1 MSTPSGDR
9 VRAARDR
16 LLPLYDVGLH
26 ALWPALQPRR
36 GRKREDDAPAG
47 GTRGLRGLR
56 GGLDLNRRPWPD
68 DLGFPRP
75 GRPQEAVAQ
84 EIQVRAAKHLPF
96 QHFQTVDVAL
106 DRPSTPRQ
114 RDSGFDGL
122 IVLRQA
128 LRKAA
133 QRLQRTAGRT
143 LQPGI
148 KLGRLPLAYQC
159 GEVLREVDGL
169 GDLGLLRLE
178 LGELLGLRLGALGR
192 TAEHE
197 PRRPAWCQGLRR
209 GLGHHGQRLA
219 PALAAWRQP
228 LSLAEATDI
237 GGHTA
242 IAARVA
248 LGLELPKQ
256 LDGRPTPDR

>member
-1 MSTPSGDR
+1 M
-9 VRAARDR
+9 
-16 LLPLYDVGLH
+16 
-26 ALWPALQPRR
+26 
-36 GRKREDDAPAG
+36 
-47 GTRGLRGLR
+47 
-56 GGLDLNRRPWPD
+56 
-68 DLGFPRP
+68 
-75 GRPQEAVAQ
+75 
-84 EIQVRAAKHLPF
+84 
-96 QHFQTVDVAL
+96 
-106 DRPSTPRQ
+106 
-114 RDSGFDGL
+114 
-122 IVLRQA
+122 
-128 LRKAA
+128 
-133 QRLQRTAGRT
+133 
-143 LQPGI
+143 
-148 KLGRLPLAYQC
+148 GRLPLAYQC

-197 PRRPAWCQGLRR
+197 PRRPAWCQGLGR
-209 GLGHHGQRLA
+209 GLGHHGQGLA

-256 LDGRPTPDR
+256 LDGRPTPGIPALEEIVCIRVEHAASVVATVLGLRPHRHLEIPLDGPAVLHPTCVAMALMGYPWRCKAQTCS